1 MEWKTISLTFLS
13 LGVELN
19 LLWNIDTHCI
29 VESVGLPSLCHCVVD
44 VGPVPVSDDG
54 YNGDYQDQLLSRD
67 VNIQNIWAIKI
78 QWVKLKEFL
87 NGDAFVNDDDD
98 FTSVGNFFSPQWFK
112 IFASMVQIFLPQ
124 WVKNFISL
132 VQQFYLNGS
141 KNLPKWFKNFT
152 SLVQKFYLNGSNSMS
167 SYGASP
173 SQIQSAKY
181 FPTPPPWT
189 GKRFVFL

>member
-1 MEWKTISLTFLS
+1 MEWKTISLAFLS

-112 IFASMVQIFLPQ
+112 IFAS
-124 WVKNFISL
+124 L

-141 KNLPKWFKNFT
+141 KNLPKWFKNFS

-167 SYGASP
+167 S
-173 SQIQSAKY
+173 
-181 FPTPPPWT
+181 
-189 GKRFVFL
+189 